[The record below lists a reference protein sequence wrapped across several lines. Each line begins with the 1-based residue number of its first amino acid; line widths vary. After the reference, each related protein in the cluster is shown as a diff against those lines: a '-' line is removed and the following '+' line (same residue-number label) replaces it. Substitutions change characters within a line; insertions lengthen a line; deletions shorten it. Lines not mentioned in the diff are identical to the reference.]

1 MEAFRFNGLRFDE
14 PLIEGLIKNRPN
26 PFIMNIEVDGSAFRA
41 HCPTTGKVGNVVFED
56 IPCLL
61 SKSLNPKRQ
70 TPYTV
75 EAFSLD
81 PIDKIDKKWI
91 GINQVKANRYVEHF
105 VRAGALEKMLP
116 AISNLRR
123 EVKLDDSR
131 IDFLVNDLFYLEVK
145 TLLNTFYTDKFPFLS
160 GPKSKFNSYDRLI
173 KHFKAIT
180 KAIKSGK
187 DFVLLLCYMYDT
199 KPFVRP
205 KKDDTNGTI
214 LRAALEADAAGMGQ
228 WQVNL
233 ELAPEGV
240 RLIRYFQLE
249 SL

>member
-1 MEAFRFNGLRFDE
+1 MEAFRFEE

-26 PFIMNIEVDGSAFRA
+26 RFIMNIEVDGTSFKA
-41 HCPTTGKVGNVVFED
+41 HCPTTGKVGNVIFD
-56 IPCLL
+56 NIPCLL
-61 SKSLNPKRQ
+61 SKSSNPKRQ

-81 PIDKIDKKWI
+81 PIDKPDKKWV

-105 VRAGALEKMLP
+105 IRTGALGKMFSE
-116 AISNLRR
+116 ISNLRR

-131 IDFLVNDLFYLEVK
+131 IDFLVNDSFFIEVK
-145 TLLNTFYTDKFPFLS
+145 TLLNTFYTDKFPVLS

-180 KAIKSGK
+180 KVLKSGK
-187 DFVLLLCYMYDT
+187 DFSLLLCYMYDA

-205 KKDDTNGTI
+205 KRDETNGKI
-214 LRAALEADAAGMGQ
+214 LKAALEADAAGMGQ
-228 WQVNL
+228 WQINL
-233 ELAPEGV
+233 ELSPKEA
-240 RLIRYFQLE
+240 RLIRCFPLE
-249 SL
+249 DL